1 VRPGYARNFLLP
13 RGLAGQPTPGA
24 IKRLAERRA
33 QVEAEMKARRAV
45 LEGMLEKMA
54 GHEITLMR
62 SANEQGVLFGGIS
75 QHDITE
81 AMLADGFTIEDRMV
95 RIGQQIKRLD
105 SYHIPIVLASDLK
118 TEIKLW
124 VVSDKPSEN
133 QEAGKD
139 QERKTKPVETE
150 TEPEEEEAEPVAEQ
164 ASASAE
170 KPRRVRKEK
179 AAPKEKAPKAKSKG
193 KAAEA
198 EAAKE

>member
-1 VRPGYARNFLLP
+1 MLTTENVDNLGIVGDVVDVRPGYARNFLLP

-81 AMLADGFTIEDRMV
+81 AMLADGFVIEDRMV

-105 SYHIPIVLASDLK
+105 SYQHPHCSGVGFEDRDQAVGGVGQAVG
-118 TEIKLW
+118 E
-124 VVSDKPSEN
+124 PGGREGPRE
-133 QEAGKD
+133 QGQAG
-139 QERKTKPVETE
+139 
-150 TEPEEEEAEPVAEQ
+150 
-164 ASASAE
+164 
-170 KPRRVRKEK
+170 
-179 AAPKEKAPKAKSKG
+179 
-193 KAAEA
+193 
-198 EAAKE
+198 